1 MNPDWKAWRTAL
13 RHPAALNCLRGVL
26 LVFAL
31 FFAIKLLDPERSARL
46 NLIYLAL
53 ALAALGFAPLP
64 STVRLARGRL
74 HFNAW
79 SRHFYWLFIVPYG
92 WVIGVCSAF
101 VPDYAP
107 LAFLIFAGG
116 GAVGIGLFRPRDY
129 WLNGFI
135 LSGIYFAS
143 LYYFNRAFFQGSYL
157 TEAGLSLAA
166 VLIVT
171 HWMGRA
177 SEVYVNQTASVGHLL
192 RVSRRDRR
200 TIAEERRRSD
210 ELLRNILPDTVAEE
224 LKRTGAAAPQHFAAA
239 SVLFTDFEGF
249 TRIAAD
255 LSPAELIQEL
265 DRCFSQFDVLI
276 AEHNLEKLKTIGDSY
291 MAVGG
296 VPTPNST
303 HAIDCCLAALAIRD
317 FTDAL
322 RVEKQGRGLP
332 AWELRIGIHCGPL
345 VAGVIGKKKF
355 AYDVWGDTVN
365 TASRCESAG
374 SPGEINISSSVY
386 ESVREF
392 FDCESRGFVPI
403 KNRGELEMYYIRSI
417 KRELSADGAGR
428 KPNEQFMQLRRRML
442 ASDE

>member
-31 FFAIKLLDPERSARL
+31 FLGIKLLDPERSARL
-46 NLIYLAL
+46 NVTYLAI

-64 STVRLARGRL
+64 ATVRLARGRL
-74 HFNAW
+74 HFNVW

-92 WVIGVCSAF
+92 WVIGVFCAF

-135 LSGIYFAS
+135 LSAVYFSS
-143 LYYFNRAFFQGSYL
+143 LYYFTPDAFYGPYL

-210 ELLRNILPDTVAEE
+210 ELLRNILPDAVAEE
-224 LKRTGAAAPQHFAAA
+224 LKRTGAAAPQHFASA

-255 LSPAELIQEL
+255 MSPAELIQEL
-265 DRCFSQFDVLI
+265 DLCFSRFDALI

-296 VPTPNST
+296 VPTPNRT

-317 FTDAL
+317 FVDSL

-332 AWELRIGIHCGPL
+332 VWELRIGIHSGPL
-345 VAGVIGKKKF
+345 VAGVIGKRKF

-374 SPGEINISSSVY
+374 SRGEINISRAVY
-386 ESVREF
+386 EAVREF
-392 FDCESRGFVPI
+392 FECEARGLVEI
-403 KNRGELEMYYIRSI
+403 KNRGALEMYYIRGVR
-417 KRELSADGAGR
+417 RELSVDDAGR
-428 KPNEQFMQLRRRML
+428 TPDERFMELRRAKFL
-442 ASDE
+442 GAH